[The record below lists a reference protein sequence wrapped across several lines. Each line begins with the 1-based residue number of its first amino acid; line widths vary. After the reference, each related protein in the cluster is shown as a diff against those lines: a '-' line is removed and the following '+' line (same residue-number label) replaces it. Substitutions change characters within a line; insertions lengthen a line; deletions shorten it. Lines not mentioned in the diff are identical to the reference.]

1 MFIFQLTA
9 SFDETT
15 TLEDVDKLFKVFAGG
30 KSVCGADSSIV
41 VCLVVFLFVHYT
53 HAIKNVL
60 VTCQVPFTAASLA
73 SEVQDVIP
81 SGLVRETPY
90 LTHPI
95 FNS

>member
-41 VCLVVFLFVHYT
+41 VCLVFFYLFIT
-53 HAIKNVL
+53 L
-60 VTCQVPFTAASLA
+60 MP
-73 SEVQDVIP
+73 
-81 SGLVRETPY
+81 
-90 LTHPI
+90 
-95 FNS
+95 